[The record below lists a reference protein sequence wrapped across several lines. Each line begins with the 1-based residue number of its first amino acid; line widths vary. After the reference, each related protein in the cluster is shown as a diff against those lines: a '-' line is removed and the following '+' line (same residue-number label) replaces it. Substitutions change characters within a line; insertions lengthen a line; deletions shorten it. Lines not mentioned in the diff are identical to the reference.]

1 MSDRVYMLEL
11 GEMVYIMLVLLQYIP
26 GVITTIAL
34 LVLDQK
40 LFVFQFISTG
50 RTKSALAS
58 EVGCRES

>member
-40 LFVFQFISTG
+40 LFVFSVHKYWQN
-50 RTKSALAS
+50 
-58 EVGCRES
+58 